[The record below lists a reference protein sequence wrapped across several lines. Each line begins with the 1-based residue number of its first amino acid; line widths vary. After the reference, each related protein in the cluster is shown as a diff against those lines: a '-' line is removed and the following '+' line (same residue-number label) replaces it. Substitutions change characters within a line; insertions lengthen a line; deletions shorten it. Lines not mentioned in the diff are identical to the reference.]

1 MRRSLCEQLPLVP
14 ASFDHQHVRELA
26 AVRAILDA
34 HPEFGRWVQAD
45 LIAGDIDADHGR
57 EGMSGEQVLRA
68 LRVSQGEANAVKDG
82 LLRQVTRLCQDEP
95 ARKK

>member
-1 MRRSLCEQLPLVP
+1 MKQNKQQTTAHDPWNDLAQNTALTNVPL
-14 ASFDHQHVRELA
+14 
-26 AVRAILDA
+26 
-34 HPEFGRWVQAD
+34 
-45 LIAGDIDADHGR
+45 
-57 EGMSGEQVLRA
+57 EQVLRA